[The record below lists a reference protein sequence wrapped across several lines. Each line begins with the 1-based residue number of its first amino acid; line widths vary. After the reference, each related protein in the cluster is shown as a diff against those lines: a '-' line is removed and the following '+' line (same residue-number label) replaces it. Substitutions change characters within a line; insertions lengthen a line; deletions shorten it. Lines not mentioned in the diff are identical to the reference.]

1 MKKRYLIIMVMCLI
15 IIISTT
21 SYAYFKTRIKG
32 DGSTISITGGKL
44 NLVIN
49 ENKINLTNQFPI
61 YDTQKD
67 TKASKNEFSIT
78 LSGSGVTTACY
89 NLYLD
94 VDNIGTN
101 LQNKFLKY
109 ELSDGTNAY
118 VGNFDGVASGTK
130 ILMVRNESLSSSSPS
145 KNYTLRLWLSYSE
158 TEDQSFILTGDE
170 ASRTFEGKLH
180 ITGTTGECKS
190 KTLAEAMLED
200 NKVLSDRTNFNG
212 INVSNTTGRI
222 YQTNKT
228 EDESTV
234 YYYSGNTTNNWV
246 KFGKESTQCTYS
258 GYLVRVA
265 GEIYEMGDDEPS
277 FLYLT
282 DRVKNMEEC
291 VSTNVCLS
299 NVYGPVVGLTEADC
313 ISIAGKWTDDKA
325 IYDEASKKDIYWR
338 IIRTNEDGSVRLLY
352 SGTSPDTTIAYI
364 GTSEYNSSY
373 NNPMY
378 VGYMYGIS
386 GSLENNRTNTNDSTI
401 KIYIDKWYQNNLLN
415 DFDKYISKTAI
426 YCNDRSVA
434 SDQVYS
440 TSISFN
446 YGPNT
451 RLEVNKMPTYKCG
464 GDGNDGLFETS
475 QAVEDKFSASTEG
488 GGNGKLTYPVA
499 LMSADEISFAGGRRS
514 QLLNVPYAWYYTNSE
529 GNSIMSNESWWL
541 ISPKSSNYMFRSDDL
556 NNGTIGVSIMSSPSA
571 VRPALSLLSCV
582 KVTGN
587 GTSFS
592 PYEIDY
598 EGSCN

>member
-78 LSGSGVTTACY
+78 LSGSGVTKACY

-101 LQNKFLKY
+101 LQNRFLKY
-109 ELSDGTNAY
+109 ELSDGTNKY

-180 ITGTTGECKS
+180 ITGTTGKCQSIALED
-190 KTLAEAMLED
+190 AILED
-200 NKVLSDRTNFNG
+200 NKVVPDRTNF
-212 INVSNTTGRI
+212 SKAFTEETTGTI

-228 EDESTV
+228 EDGSTV
-234 YYYSGNTTNNWV
+234 YYYSGATANNWV
-246 KFGKESTQCTYS
+246 KFGKYS
-258 GYLVRVA
+258 NDDTSSSNLWKT
-265 GEIYEMGDDEPS
+265 GD
-277 FLYLT
+277 
-282 DRVKNMEEC
+282 
-291 VSTNVCLS
+291 
-299 NVYGPVVGLTEADC
+299 
-313 ISIAGKWTDDKA
+313 
-325 IYDEASKKDIYWR
+325 DIYWR
-338 IIRTNEDGSVRLLY
+338 IIRTNEDGSIRLLY
-352 SGTSPDTTIAYI
+352 AGTSPDTTKGYI
-364 GTSEYNSSY
+364 GGTYVEGTSSFNSSY
-373 NNPMY
+373 YDPMY
-378 VGYMYGIS
+378 AGYMYGTS
-386 GSLENNRTNTNDSTI
+386 GSLENNRTNTNDSVIKSTI
-401 KIYIDKWYQNNLLN
+401 DNWYKNNLLTN
-415 DFDKYISKTAI
+415 YDKYISKTAI
-426 YCNDRSVA
+426 FCNDRSIGHGT
-434 SDQVYS
+434 YS
-440 TSISFN
+440 ITSGFMYGPRERSIS
-446 YGPNT
+446 YT
-451 RLEVNKMPTYKCG
+451 PTYKCG
-464 GDGNDGLFETS
+464 GNKNGGLFEST
-475 QAVEDKFSASTEG
+475 QALADKFSVSTED
-488 GGNGKLTYPVA
+488 GGNGQLTYPVA
-499 LMSADEISFAGGRRS
+499 LMTVDEATFAGGKES
-514 QLLNVPYAWYYTNSE
+514 EELKYPYIWYYTNSQGE
-529 GNSIMSNESWWL
+529 SITGGKSWWTL
-541 ISPKSSNYMFRSDDL
+541 SPSHYNYSSNYNEGDIAIFIISDFDY
-556 NNGTIGVSIMSSPSA
+556 GIYVTSSSGLGA

-592 PYEIDY
+592 PYEVDY
-598 EGSCN
+598 EGSCK